1 MKHLKSLIAIV
12 AVFVYGIYQ
21 PSQIAMAAELES
33 CQTPRFSNV
42 GWTDTIATTSTAMAI
57 LSAVGYKPV
66 EINLSIPITY
76 ASMKNGDIDIYL
88 ADWEPSMQSD
98 RAPYVNAGDVEV
110 LTPAAITGAKYTIAV
125 PKYVAD
131 AGVRDF
137 ADIAAHADK
146 FDRKFYGLEPGDS
159 GGGLILDMIAKN
171 AFGLGDF
178 ELVESSEQG
187 MLTHVKRSVNRGEHV
202 AFLAWEPHPMNV
214 EYDLVYLTGGDDYFG
229 PNFGGAEI
237 FINVRRGYL
246 QECENLGVFLNNLK
260 FSLTMMNEVMGE
272 IVESDQEAKEIVT
285 AWMKNNPEA
294 VDKWLAGVS
303 TFDGKDARAAFRNSL
318 GF

>member
-1 MKHLKSLIAIV
+1 METTIQTILLPLLA
-12 AVFVYGIYQ
+12 AAL
-21 PSQIAMAAELES
+21 AMSSSFAAPPEE
-33 CQTPRFSNV
+33 CRKPRFSNV
-42 GWTDTIATTSTAMAI
+42 GWTDTIATTSTAKAI
-57 LSAVGYKPV
+57 LSAIGYEPV
-66 EINLSIPITY
+66 ELNLSIPITY

-88 ADWEPSMQSD
+88 ADWEPSMQND

-110 LTPAAITGAKYTIAV
+110 LTPPAITGAKYTIAV

-131 AGVRDF
+131 GGVRDF

-171 AFGLGDF
+171 AFGLGEF

-187 MLTHVKRSVNRGEHV
+187 MLAHVKRAVKRDQWV
-202 AFLAWEPHPMNV
+202 AFLAWEPHPMNL

-237 FINVRRGYL
+237 FINVRRGYRE
-246 QECENLGVFLNNLK
+246 ECKNLGVFLENLR
-260 FSLTMMNEVMGE
+260 FSLPMMNEVMGGILE
-272 IVESDQEAKEIVT
+272 GDLEPEEVAV
-285 AWMKNNPEA
+285 AWMKKNPA
-294 VDKWLAGVS
+294 TVDEWLAGVS
-303 TFDGKDARAAFRNSL
+303 AFDGEDGREAFRKAM